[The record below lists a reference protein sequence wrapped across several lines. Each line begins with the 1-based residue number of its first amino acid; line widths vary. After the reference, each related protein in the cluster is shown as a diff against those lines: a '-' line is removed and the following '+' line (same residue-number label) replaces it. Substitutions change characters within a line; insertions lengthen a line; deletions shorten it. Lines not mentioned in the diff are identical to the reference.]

1 MTLRSK
7 TALLMALVVAL
18 GVAASGFFSL
28 SFFQQSLR
36 RSILQGAESL
46 ARSNAETIDR
56 YLDEALRDTE
66 ALAAQL
72 PRQLLQDRDISGLT
86 GYLQQLKKHFPV
98 FENGP
103 FILTPQ
109 GDLLADYPVHS
120 ELHGKNFAFREYYQR
135 AVKERCAVIGK
146 PYVSARTGELVLTIT
161 APLWGKDQGL
171 LGLLN
176 CSVQLAS
183 PRALGGIIHRRFGQT
198 GYLYV
203 YDSSRLMIL
212 HPQPQRIG
220 KRDVPVGANL
230 LYDRAL
236 QGFEGAGETVN
247 SRGVAMLAAFS
258 RIDKLDW
265 VVAAQQPANEAFA
278 PLRKAKLKFLWVL
291 LASTAF
297 AAGIG
302 ALAIRQVTLPLARLQ
317 QAAEQLSVE
326 TPEAFPPGNGD
337 PDETL
342 AGLERNYAG
351 GEIGGLA
358 KTLREQQQRLAI
370 SLGALRNA
378 AQNWEQTFNSVQDAI
393 FVVDKK
399 SRIQRLNRAARE
411 LFQLPGDE
419 AIGTP
424 CYRLI
429 HGSDQPPDFCP
440 GRLTLASGRPGHS
453 ELTNSC
459 LPGVFEETTTI
470 LREDADRE
478 PAVVHLLKD
487 VTQLKASQ
495 AQIKR
500 LAYYDSLTGLPNRA
514 LFMDRLIASLN
525 VCRDGQR
532 PAAVLFVD
540 LDQFKV
546 VNDTLGHSAGDQLL
560 QVVARRLEGC
570 LRQSD
575 VVARFGGDEFVISV
589 SDLGSGGQETEI
601 AGKLLKVLA
610 QPMEIGGENFNCSAS
625 IGIALFPRD
634 GEDAETLLKH
644 ADVAMYQAKAQG
656 RNGFQSF
663 SEEMERKAQEI
674 LRLAQVENQG
684 KGEKAC

>member
-1 MTLRSK
+1 
-7 TALLMALVVAL
+7 MALVVAL

-28 SFFQQSLR
+28 SLFHRSLR

-46 ARSNAETIDR
+46 ASSNAKTIDR
-56 YLDEALRDTE
+56 YLDEALQDTE
-66 ALAAQL
+66 AIAAQL
-72 PRQLLQDRDISGLT
+72 PRRLLQGRDNAGLAN
-86 GYLQQLKKHFPV
+86 YLRQQKKLFPK
-98 FENGP
+98 FENGL
-103 FILTPQ
+103 FILTPP
-109 GDLLADYPVHS
+109 GDLFADYPVHS

-135 AVKERCAVIGK
+135 AMQERRVVIGK
-146 PYVSARTGELVLTIT
+146 PYVSARTGQLVLTFT
-161 APLWGKDQGL
+161 APLWGQDKEL
-171 LGLLN
+171 LGLLS

-183 PRALGGIIHRRFGQT
+183 PRALGGITQRRFGDT
-198 GYLYV
+198 GYVYV

-212 HPQPQRIG
+212 HPQAQRIG

-247 SRGVAMLAAFS
+247 SLGVAMLVAFS
-258 RIDKLDW
+258 RIEGLDW
-265 VVAAQQPANEAFA
+265 VVAAQLPAAEAFA
-278 PLRKAKLKFLWVL
+278 PLRMAKIKGLWVL
-291 LASTAF
+291 LASAAL

-302 ALAIRQVTLPLARLQ
+302 ALAIRRVTLPLARLQ
-317 QAAEQLSVE
+317 QAAEQLSVDA
-326 TPEAFPPGNGD
+326 PEVVFSATGN

-342 AGLERNYAG
+342 ADLERTYAG

-358 KTLREQQQRLAI
+358 KTLREQQQRLAK
-370 SLGALRNA
+370 SLGALRDA
-378 AQNWEQTFNSVQDAI
+378 AQNWEQTFNSVRDAI

-399 SRIQRLNRAARE
+399 YRIQRLNRAARE

-440 GRLTLASGRPGHS
+440 GRLTLASGRPGQV
-453 ELTNSC
+453 ELTDSC
-459 LPGVFEETTTI
+459 LPGVFEETTTM
-470 LREDADRE
+470 LHEGGDGE

-487 VTQLKASQ
+487 LTQLKASE
-495 AQIKR
+495 AQVKR

-514 LFMDRLIASLN
+514 LFMDRLVASLN
-525 VCRDGQR
+525 ACRDGER

-540 LDQFKV
+540 LDQFKG

-589 SDLGSGGQETEI
+589 SNLGPEGQVGEI

-610 QPMEIGGENFNCSAS
+610 QPMELGGEHINCSAS
-625 IGIALFPRD
+625 IGIALFPQD
-634 GEDAETLLKH
+634 GKDAETLIKH
-644 ADVAMYQAKAQG
+644 ADVAMYQTKAMG
-656 RNGFQSF
+656 RNGFQFF
-663 SEEMERKAQEI
+663 SEEMERQARENR
-674 LRLAQVENQG
+674 RLAQVEDH
-684 KGEKAC
+684 GEGEVSR